1 MGLPFGFEIP
11 FVCVFIMF
19 LLYFVALI
27 PVRRA
32 QALQLE
38 GFDNSN
44 PREQYNRLVNIM
56 IFSKVLKGNNYIKF
70 LFDTS
75 TA

>member
-1 MGLPFGFEIP
+1 MGLSLGFEIP

-19 LLYFVALI
+19 LFYFLALV

-38 GFDNSN
+38 GYDNSN

-56 IFSKVLKGNNYIKF
+56 IFPKIIKVLRY
-70 LFDTS
+70 
-75 TA
+75 